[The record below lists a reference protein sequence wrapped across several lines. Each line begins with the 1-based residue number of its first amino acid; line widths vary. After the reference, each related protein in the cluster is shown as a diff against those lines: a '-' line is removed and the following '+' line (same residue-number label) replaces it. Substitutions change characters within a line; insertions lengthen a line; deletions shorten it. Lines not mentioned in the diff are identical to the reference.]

1 MPELI
6 RSVVSR
12 MRSYVK
18 DRRRSPRIRTRLL
31 FSISVCQKSRVVGAP
46 LRERILKGH
55 TRDVSANGL
64 ALLLPQVH
72 LDGHHLAAEGRELH
86 VVLEL
91 PGGSVSMVVMP
102 TRYEYLDETELG
114 CSYLIGVKTI
124 EISDED
130 RSRIENFIVH
140 ALSRNGN
147 RELSI
152 T

>member
-1 MPELI
+1 
-6 RSVVSR
+6 
-12 MRSYVK
+12 
-18 DRRRSPRIRTRLL
+18 
-31 FSISVCQKSRVVGAP
+31 
-46 LRERILKGH
+46 
-55 TRDVSANGL
+55 
-64 ALLLPQVH
+64 
-72 LDGHHLAAEGRELH
+72 
-86 VVLEL
+86 
-91 PGGSVSMVVMP
+91 MVVMP

>member
-1 MPELI
+1 
-6 RSVVSR
+6 
-12 MRSYVK
+12 
-18 DRRRSPRIRTRLL
+18 L
-31 FSISVCQKSRVVGAP
+31 FSISVCQKSRAVGAP

-72 LDGHHLAAEGRELH
+72 LDGHHLATEGRELH

-114 CSYLIGVKTI
+114 CSYLIGVKII
-124 EISDED
+124 EISDDD
-130 RSRIENFIVH
+130 RNRIENFIVH

-147 RELSI
+147 RKLSI